1 MNAGQVAVTEDPCLR
16 KTGRQFPDQ
25 FCHAPLLG
33 LGARV
38 VELSLC
44 IQASLIA
51 DADRVQIE
59 FRGGEA
65 PLCMLISVDCLFLS
79 IPQSRC
85 RQTVSLEHYNHLSL
99 YVPSQH
105 KYRRFECIYPSLA

>member
-59 FRGGEA
+59 FRGGGGA
-65 PLCMLISVDCLFLS
+65 VVHANFG
-79 IPQSRC
+79 
-85 RQTVSLEHYNHLSL
+85 
-99 YVPSQH
+99 
-105 KYRRFECIYPSLA
+105 